1 MLYCSSIPVKNTFV
15 HFTFLDWGANHRS
28 RSAPPV
34 LSSCCVASAKVWR
47 KRKKKALT
55 VARKR
60 AACVDEAVALREFAA
75 HAHEERWAAWA
86 ALLLSRR
93 RAIAWRWTRTARAM
107 REKSLRPVLRA
118 TLRGNAF
125 KHVLQYGMRPLDLIH
140 FHRASVLR
148 AVGASFEIWASDA
161 IAQATKV
168 RNLTKAAEYFSAL
181 ASRRVVMIHLPN
193 RHVILLRWEHDFPI
207 GALQGK
213 VFFECGILP
222 ERQIFRCSGRHVR
235 GDTLGR
241 AGVTPGD
248 VIDVVELG

>member
-1 MLYCSSIPVKNTFV
+1 MYCSSIPVKNTFV
-15 HFTFLDWGANHRS
+15 HFSIFECGANHRS

-34 LSSCCVASAKVWR
+34 LSSCCVALAR
-47 KRKKKALT
+47 CGEKRKKAPKA
-55 VARKR
+55 ARKR
-60 AACVDEAVALREFAA
+60 AARVDEAAALREFAA
-75 HAHEERWAAWA
+75 RAHVERWAAWA
-86 ALLLSRR
+86 AFLFRR
-93 RAIAWRWTRTARAM
+93 RHAIAWRWARTARAIRQKM
-107 REKSLRPVLRA
+107 LRPVLRA
-118 TLRGNAF
+118 TLSGNAF

-181 ASRRVVMIHLPN
+181 ASRREVMIHLPD

-222 ERQIFRCSGRHVR
+222 ERQILRCSGRHVR

-241 AGVTPGD
+241 SGTAPGD